1 LEEDMERRR
10 VMILPIKVGHSIV
23 KPRGIICPLT
33 DVENVIFTRMFFI
46 HEFLNL
52 KKDNDDI
59 NEYGDTVAKA
69 IRDEKKIYG
78 TYIFNVISPITRES
92 RCWKAHDDYPVTTYV
107 TQIDVVLIRYI
118 SFSFS
123 RDKFF
128 NEHFLFIF
136 NI

>member
-59 NEYGDTVAKA
+59 NGDTVAKTF
-69 IRDEKKIYG
+69 RDVKKNPYG
-78 TYIFNVISPITRES
+78 TYIFNVIS
-92 RCWKAHDDYPVTTYV
+92 
-107 TQIDVVLIRYI
+107 
-118 SFSFS
+118 
-123 RDKFF
+123 
-128 NEHFLFIF
+128 
-136 NI
+136 